1 MQDKPVL
8 KRILGSVIVLSVATI
23 VAVSNNAHVVTPLTF
38 ETNDSKTKNDNT
50 EKNNTIIPNDS
61 NLDILSDFSSISTP
75 ILDFKDV
82 YRSNVGSNYVNT
94 MLKQNSEETFSQKV
108 RAKLPELVVS
118 KKDESEVR
126 KKQREVIVSKKGESK
141 IREELPKLIVS
152 EKGEPE
158 VREELPEFKGGV
170 NPNEA
175 PVHELPEF
183 EGGVNPNE
191 APVHELPEFKGGV
204 NPNEALVHE
213 LPELVVSE
221 KGEPEVREELPEFEG
236 GVVPNEAPVHELPEF
251 EGGVN
256 SNEAPVHELPEFDG
270 GVVPNEAPVHELPE
284 LVVSEKGEPEVREE
298 LPEFKGGVN
307 PNEAPVH
314 ELPEFEG
321 GVNPNEAPVYELPEF
336 DGGVVPNEAPVHE
349 VPEFKGGVNP
359 NEAPVHELPELVVS
373 EKGEPE
379 IREELPELV
388 VSEKGEPEVRE
399 ELPELVVSTKA
410 RTETKV
416 LKPTTVYMEDV
427 KLNKGEK
434 RVSFAGE
441 NGSLTITYE
450 DLIDQDGKVLES
462 KKIDEKRIEPVVKV
476 VRYGVKKQG
485 ELIGESGLY
494 HFSEHASDADIIKF
508 NFNIKLTAD
517 EIVKLGQDEIE
528 KRSDTNVENNL
539 WLAGKPGWHIVANA
553 PVSDEVID
561 KLNTDAYIDHKR
573 IGLESLRLVNE
584 ERKRLGKKE
593 LVWSDDLHVLAK
605 ERATELGLNGHIRFW
620 NDKGEAV
627 KHVRDNNGTPWYTI
641 SKDTKY
647 EYRAMGE
654 NLAGYTLPRNVYR
667 LFNEKLIAKMLYE
680 QWRNSPGHYANMMAD
695 DYTEFAFDLRYSKFW
710 RNDRTNIDYLAQ
722 GIQGVQMFAV

>member
-141 IREELPKLIVS
+141 IREELPKLI
-152 EKGEPE
+152 
-158 VREELPEFKGGV
+158 
-170 NPNEA
+170 
-175 PVHELPEF
+175 
-183 EGGVNPNE
+183 
-191 APVHELPEFKGGV
+191 
-204 NPNEALVHE
+204 
-213 LPELVVSE
+213 
-221 KGEPEVREELPEFEG
+221 
-236 GVVPNEAPVHELPEF
+236 
-251 EGGVN
+251 
-256 SNEAPVHELPEFDG
+256 
-270 GVVPNEAPVHELPE
+270 
-284 LVVSEKGEPEVREE
+284 VSEKGEPEVREE